1 MERKDGFALA
11 TIVGGSLILAS
22 TITAL
27 TAWHAPVAANVHP
40 APAAARQPTKPIHET
55 LVIATPDMLD
65 SKEMP
70 AYIPAAL
77 TLPAD
82 TMVTITIVNFD
93 DATALPPGSEQYAT
107 ARGVIGPLSVQP
119 LDSANPNA
127 DVPATTATALDPQN
141 GVSHTFTI
149 SKLGLNVPVAPM
161 SKTTF
166 TFKTGK
172 AGAYDWQCFDPCG
185 TDPAGWGGAMATTGF
200 MRGVLT
206 VV

>member
-1 MERKDGFALA
+1 MERRDSFALA
-11 TIVGGSLILAS
+11 TIVGASIVLAS

-27 TAWHAPVAANVHP
+27 TAWHAPVAATVRP
-40 APAAARQPTKPIHET
+40 VSAASRQPTKPIHET
-55 LVIATPDMLD
+55 LVIATPDMLG

-77 TLPAD
+77 TLPAN
-82 TMVTITIVNFD
+82 TTVTVTIVNFD
-93 DATALPPGSEQYAT
+93 DATALPRGSEQYAT
-107 ARGVIGPLSVQP
+107 ARGVIGPLSIQQ
-119 LDSANPNA
+119 LDAANPNA
-127 DVPATTATALDPQN
+127 DAPATTATALDPEA

-149 SKLGLNVPVAPM
+149 SKLGINVPVAPK

-166 TFKTGK
+166 TFRTGR
-172 AGAYDWQCFDPCG
+172 AGTYDWQCFDPCG